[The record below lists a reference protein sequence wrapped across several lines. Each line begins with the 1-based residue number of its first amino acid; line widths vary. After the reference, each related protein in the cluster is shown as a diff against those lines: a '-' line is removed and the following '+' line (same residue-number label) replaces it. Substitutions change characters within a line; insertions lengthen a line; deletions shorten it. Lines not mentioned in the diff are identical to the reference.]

1 MSRPGRA
8 AAGVL
13 LAATL
18 LGILALGWGVERWL
32 AWRGP
37 ESLSEAAAPGTA
49 ARAAART
56 AWQRLAAG
64 EPEAAGDYFRRA
76 LEIAPGWPE
85 ALAGLAQAQAAAG
98 RYGPAVLALSA
109 ALARDED
116 LPPPARQRAEAARL
130 AWQQRLLLETF

>member
-8 AAGVL
+8 ATAVL
-13 LAATL
+13 LVATL
-18 LGILALGWGVERWL
+18 LGILALGWGLEHWL

-37 ESLSEAAAPGTA
+37 GALTEAVSPGPA
-49 ARAAART
+49 ARAAARS

-64 EPEAAGDYFRRA
+64 EPEAAGDHFRRA
-76 LEIAPGWPE
+76 LEAAPGWPE
-85 ALAGLAQAQAAAG
+85 ALAGLAQARAAAG

-109 ALARDED
+109 ALARDEG
-116 LPPPARQRAEAARL
+116 LPPPARQRAEAAGL